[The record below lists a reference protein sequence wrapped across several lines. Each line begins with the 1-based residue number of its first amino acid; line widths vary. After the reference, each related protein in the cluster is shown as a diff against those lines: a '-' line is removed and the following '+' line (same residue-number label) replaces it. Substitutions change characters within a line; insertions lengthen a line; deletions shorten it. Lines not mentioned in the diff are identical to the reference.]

1 MAFMMTRVTIR
12 AGVAALSGATI
23 LAGCASA
30 PTEPVHDRLD
40 TETATTV
47 TVLQAPVELVSETPL
62 GPTSDPFAYV
72 APFETDKMGER
83 ALYLWISVP
92 QVSGPVSEPKVSC
105 DGHPLSL
112 QSIGTD
118 LAQFNLSRPPY
129 TLPAPWS
136 GQWYFKL
143 SPESLAC
150 LGTAQGIS
158 LETQAQGGQGQ
169 SDAERFSASGKALAE
184 LQAFAVA
191 QRDTGTV
198 RR

>member
-1 MAFMMTRVTIR
+1 MTRVTSR
-12 AGVAALSGATI
+12 AGVPAVSAMTVIA

-30 PTEPVHDRLD
+30 PTDPVHDRLD
-40 TETATTV
+40 TQTATTV
-47 TVLQAPVELVSETPL
+47 TVMQAPVELVSETPL
-62 GPTSDPFAYV
+62 GPLSDPFAYV
-72 APFETDKMGER
+72 APFETDRMGER

-92 QVSGPVSEPKVSC
+92 QVSGQLSEPKVSC

-112 QSIGTD
+112 QSISTD
-118 LAQFNLSRPPY
+118 LSQFNLSRPPY

-143 SPESLAC
+143 PAESLAC

-158 LETQAQGGQGQ
+158 LETQPAQGQGQ
-169 SDAERFSASGKALAE
+169 EQSETRFSASGKALAE

-191 QRDTGTV
+191 QRDTGTA